1 MELNKR
7 NGLVDV
13 SLAILVTIVCYSC
26 VPGISTLNPLN
37 TSWLQGL
44 DPMQHYLGWAFFRF
58 SPWAIPPGI
67 NPNFGL
73 EIGSSIVYSDSIPIA
88 AFIFKP
94 FHAILPEPFQYL
106 GLWTFISLF
115 FQAFIAIKI
124 CSLITKDLLIK
135 ATFAAFITSSPVLI
149 HRIGLHTAL
158 TSHFLILAA
167 IYIIISKK
175 NSYSLYLSLVI
186 FSLLIHFY
194 LYAIVLF
201 IFIFNYVDRL
211 LVQKNIKATRFIFE
225 IIGLGIASL
234 LIFYLAGYS
243 SIPIGSGATDV
254 SYGFSKIDP
263 IYLFNSQGW
272 SYFLPYWDL
281 DGPNNEGFIYLGLGL
296 ILLIPIST
304 YANKDGRDHIIQFI
318 VKNKFFFFSL
328 ILLFIFSLTNKIDLA
343 YFKYSYELPSLLLT
357 IANTLRSA
365 PRMFWPIYYLLM
377 MTILFLIIKK
387 YQPSTAKFI
396 LLIALA
402 IQIVDTS
409 AGWLPLH
416 KKYSHQTESTPE
428 YPPVHNTKLND
439 PFWNCASKYYQN
451 IRMEPLRESGAN
463 IDWEIFS
470 SYAAKH
476 HMGVNSAYLARSDAK
491 KIFNQNSHFLSILD
505 SNQYDDNSLYI
516 LDRSLILRALLSI
529 NPANHAVFLIDS
541 FWVLIPNYKKHPDCV
556 VNKSP
561 IEASGYLK
569 SLQLSNPIQFSTDIG
584 STLLYKGWSHTESW
598 GRWSDSNTSE
608 LALAIPKNRPKF
620 LLLKTRQPHIQNS
633 INPSITITAIEGE
646 SNKLISL
653 KENKDAI
660 QINLEGIAN
669 NVTYIRIR
677 FDIKNPVQPNL
688 YSDSTDNRKLGIGLE
703 NAKFK

>member
-1 MELNKR
+1 MGLNKK
-7 NGLVDV
+7 NSLADV
-13 SLAILVTIVCYSC
+13 TLAILVAIVCYSC
-26 VPGISTLNPLN
+26 VPGISTLNPIN

-58 SPWAIPPGI
+58 SPWAIPPGL

-94 FHAILPEPFQYL
+94 FHSILSEPFQYL
-106 GLWTFISLF
+106 GLWTLISLF
-115 FQAFIAIKI
+115 FQAFIALKI

-135 ATFAAFITSSPVLI
+135 AIFAIFITSSPILI

-158 TSHFLILAA
+158 TSHFLILAV
-167 IYIIISKK
+167 IYLVISKK
-175 NSYSLYLSLVI
+175 NSYALYLSLAI
-186 FSLLIHFY
+186 LSLLIHFY
-194 LYAIVLF
+194 LFAIVLF
-201 IFIFNYVDRL
+201 ILLFHYMDRL
-211 LVQKNIKATRFIFE
+211 LIQKNLKPTRFIGE
-225 IIGLGIASL
+225 LTGLGIASL
-234 LIFYLAGYS
+234 LIFYLAGYL
-243 SIPIGSGATDV
+243 SIPIGSGTTDV

-272 SYFLPYWDL
+272 SYLLPYWDL

-296 ILLIPIST
+296 ILLMPIST
-304 YANKDGRDHIIQFI
+304 YANKDGRDHIVQFI
-318 VKNKFFFFSL
+318 VKNRFFFFSL
-328 ILLFIFSLTNKIDLA
+328 VLLFIFSLTNKIELS
-343 YFKYSYELPSLLLT
+343 YFKYSYELPGFLLA

-365 PRMFWPIYYLLM
+365 PRMFWPIYYLLL
-377 MTILFLIIKK
+377 MTILFLIIKR

-396 LLIALA
+396 LVIALA

-416 KKYSHQTESTPE
+416 KKYSHQSESMPK

-439 PFWNCASKYYQN
+439 PFWTCASKYYQN

-463 IDWEIFS
+463 TDWETFS
-470 SYAAKH
+470 SYAAKN

-491 KIFNQNSHFLSILD
+491 KIFTQNNHFLSILD
-505 SNQYDDNSLYI
+505 SNQYDNNSLYI
-516 LDRSLILRALLSI
+516 LDRSLILRSLLSI
-529 NPANHAVFLIDS
+529 NPANHAVFLIDN
-541 FWVLIPNYKKHPDCV
+541 FWVLIPNYKMHPDCLV
-556 VNKSP
+556 DKTP

-569 SLQLSNPIQFSTDIG
+569 SLQLSNTIQFSTEVG
-584 STLLYKGWSHTESW
+584 SSLLYKGWSHTESW
-598 GRWSDSNTSE
+598 GRWSAGNSSE
-608 LALAIPKNRPKF
+608 LALPIPKDRPK
-620 LLLKTRQPHIQNS
+620 LLLLRIRQPHIQNS
-633 INPSITITAIEGE
+633 INPSITIIATEGE

-653 KENKDAI
+653 RENKDVI
-660 QINLEGIAN
+660 KINLEGIAN

-688 YSDSTDNRKLGIGLE
+688 YSDSADNRELGIGLE
-703 NAKFK
+703 NARFY